1 MPYGSWISVTL
12 AKLRVEL
19 VILACAVSAGIH
31 AALVPEHLEEGT
43 GAGIGFL
50 AAALL
55 LGALAVTLTRRP
67 SRRNLIATA
76 AVFAGLIVSYL
87 LVLTTGVPVLHP
99 DVEPVDGLALVTKT
113 VELLGFAGAL
123 SLARPLTLPTLVD
136 PKGRLT

>member
-50 AAALL
+50 AKC
-55 LGALAVTLTRRP
+55 
-67 SRRNLIATA
+67 
-76 AVFAGLIVSYL
+76 SY
-87 LVLTTGVPVLHP
+87 
-99 DVEPVDGLALVTKT
+99 
-113 VELLGFAGAL
+113 
-123 SLARPLTLPTLVD
+123 
-136 PKGRLT
+136 